1 MANNNANAR
10 ARNWCAII
18 YPDSAP
24 KDWKQYLNNFNIK
37 WACSPLHD
45 KDIDDD
51 SEKTTK
57 KAHWHIVLCYSGN
70 KSFEQVRTD
79 LAELKCAIPQICRD
93 VRCSVRYFIHKDSPH
108 KYQYNEDDIEC
119 YGGFDI
125 GDFFNMSKSEIRLYR
140 KEMADYI
147 EEHDIIELMDFDSY
161 CRKHKAETWYRVLSE
176 NSTIYFDRLIK
187 SNRHRPRH
195 YVEDANGNM
204 VEFDSDGVIKE

>member
-1 MANNNANAR
+1 MGNENANKR
-10 ARNWCAII
+10 TRNWCFLV
-18 YPDSAP
+18 YPESAP
-24 KDWKQYLNNFNIK
+24 EDWKSILDSKGVK

-45 KDIDDD
+45 KDIEDD
-51 SEKTTK
+51 TNQITK
-57 KAHWHIVLCYSGN
+57 KPHWHVVICYSGN
-70 KSFEQVRTD
+70 KSYNQVIDD
-79 LAELKCAIPQICRD
+79 LQELNCPRPQICRD
-93 VRCSVRYFIHKDSPH
+93 VRSSVRYFIHKDSPH